1 MLCKLVHGICG
12 QTNYAC
18 LRRPEEALAHHLAD
32 MLPGAAAPTA
42 LAATDASPA
51 VAAAAA
57 DAAADAGPP
66 AEADIASPETVSGH
80 SSPFHRCKPT
90 QIGAI
95 RCNPREL

>member
-1 MLCKLVHGICG
+1 MWDLKTEDCVSLG
-12 QTNYAC
+12 
-18 LRRPEEALAHHLAD
+18 RPEEALAHHLAD

-66 AEADIASPETVSGH
+66 AEDDIAAPETV
-80 SSPFHRCKPT
+80 
-90 QIGAI
+90 
-95 RCNPREL
+95 RELLHQLTYG